1 MKTLPT
7 IVLRVH
13 YVSVPAQQMFCSHP
27 FFNMGLQ
34 ESCNHDICVGCGA
47 CEYACPTIP
56 YKAIYVDGNV
66 VHLVAEKPE
75 EEELKAPATEED
87 FPF

>member
-1 MKTLPT
+1 MYS
-7 IVLRVH
+7 R
-13 YVSVPAQQMFCSHP
+13 
-27 FFNMGLQ
+27 
-34 ESCNHDICVGCGA
+34 NHIFAYGTDGDLFIPEVNNDICVGCGA

-66 VHLVAEKPE
+66 VHLDAEKPE
-75 EEELKAPATEED
+75 EEELKAPSTEED